1 MVTWRYRGITVGYLS
16 APGVAMAY
24 ADDVGERLRE
34 IRTRL
39 QLSLQ
44 DVERTSEG
52 KWKAAVVGSY
62 ERGDRNISASRL
74 CELADFYGVPA
85 SEVLPED
92 GAPAHRERRGGA
104 IVLDLGT
111 LERVRDQFLGVVRY
125 VESIQVQR
133 GDYNRSLL
141 SVRADDI
148 RSLAIIEDLPP
159 ESLLEALRRTGVII
173 SEDE

>member
-1 MVTWRYRGITVGYLS
+1 
-16 APGVAMAY
+16 MAY

-44 DVERTSEG
+44 DVERSSDG
-52 KWKAAVVGSY
+52 QWKAAVVGSY

-85 SEVLPED
+85 SEVLPDD
-92 GAPAHRERRGGA
+92 GSAATHRERGSGA
-104 IVLDLGT
+104 IVLDLEA
-111 LERVRDQFLGVVRY
+111 LQRVADQFDGVVRY

-141 SVRADDI
+141 SVRSDDI

-159 ESLLEALRRTGVII
+159 DALLEGLRRAGVII
-173 SEDE
+173 SEED

>member
-1 MVTWRYRGITVGYLS
+1 
-16 APGVAMAY
+16 MAY
-24 ADDVGERLRE
+24 ADDVGERLRD

-44 DVERTSEG
+44 DVERTSG
-52 KWKAAVVGSY
+52 GTWKAAVVGSY

-92 GAPAHRERRGGA
+92 GAATHRERGSGA
-104 IVLDLGT
+104 IVLDLE
-111 LERVRDQFLGVVRY
+111 LLQRVGDQFNGVVRY

-141 SVRADDI
+141 SVRAEDI

-159 ESLLEALRRTGVII
+159 EALMEGLRRTGVII
-173 SEDE
+173 SEGG

>member
-1 MVTWRYRGITVGYLS
+1 
-16 APGVAMAY
+16 MAY
-24 ADDVGERLRE
+24 ADDVGERLRD

-44 DVERTSEG
+44 DVERTSHG

-85 SEVLPED
+85 AEVLPDD
-92 GAPAHRERRGGA
+92 GAATHRERRGGA
-104 IVLDLGT
+104 IVLDLGA
-111 LERVRDQFLGVVRY
+111 LQRVADQFTGVVRY

-159 ESLLEALRRTGVII
+159 ESLLEGLRRTGVII
-173 SEDE
+173 DEDS

>member
-1 MVTWRYRGITVGYLS
+1 
-16 APGVAMAY
+16 MAY
-24 ADDVGERLRE
+24 ADDVGERLRN

-44 DVERTSEG
+44 DVERTSKG

-85 SEVLPED
+85 SEVLPDD
-92 GAPAHRERRGGA
+92 GSSPHRERQGGA
-104 IVLDLGT
+104 IVLDLES
-111 LERVRDQFLGVVRY
+111 LERVGHQFTGVVRY

-133 GDYNRSLL
+133 GDYNRTLL
-141 SVRADDI
+141 SVRSDDI
-148 RSLAIIEDLPP
+148 RSLAVIEDLPP
-159 ESLLEALRRTGVII
+159 ESLLEGLRRTGVIV
-173 SEDE
+173 SEDA

>member
-1 MVTWRYRGITVGYLS
+1 
-16 APGVAMAY
+16 MAY
-24 ADDVGERLRE
+24 ADDVGERLRD

-44 DVERTSEG
+44 DVERTSNG

-85 SEVLPED
+85 SEVLPDD
-92 GAPAHRERRGGA
+92 GMATHRERRGGA
-104 IVLDLGT
+104 IVLDLET
-111 LERVRDQFLGVVRY
+111 LEQVGAQFPGVMRY

-133 GDYNRSLL
+133 GDFNRTLL

-159 ESLLEALRRTGVII
+159 ESLLEALRRTKVII
-173 SEDE
+173 REEE

>member
-1 MVTWRYRGITVGYLS
+1 
-16 APGVAMAY
+16 MAY
-24 ADDVGERLRE
+24 ADEVGERLRE
-34 IRTRL
+34 IRARL

-44 DVERTSEG
+44 DVERTSQGE
-52 KWKAAVVGSY
+52 WKAAVVGSY

-92 GAPAHRERRGGA
+92 GAATHRERRGGA
-104 IVLDLGT
+104 IALDLEE
-111 LERVRDQFLGVVRY
+111 LERVAGQFPGVVRY

-133 GDYNRSLL
+133 GDFNRTLL
-141 SVRADDI
+141 TVRAEDI

-159 ESLLEALRRTGVII
+159 ESLLEALRRTGVV
-173 SEDE
+173 SDEQD